1 MSTNWAF
8 DHVENKHNLSRG
20 EDYMKKYWKS
30 LREHL
35 KYIVAFERKKM
46 LPLTKREQNIH
57 KKVC

>member
-8 DHVENKHNLSRG
+8 DHIKNKHNLYRG

-35 KYIVAFERKKM
+35 KYIVAFEKKNV
-46 LPLTKREQNIH
+46 TVNKKRV
-57 KKVC
+57 KYS